1 MGEKRPSRPYSA
13 AGSELS
19 TAESKDD
26 RAATH
31 TRHHFSVVITK
42 TPTETAESRPYDQ
55 DCHVAEEE
63 SLATPATIPP
73 PVIESVSLSQD
84 GRGVTKEES
93 AVVPEAI
100 ATLGTESGSHNQDCH
115 GVNQE
120 ESLVSATS
128 MTPSETESGPYD
140 QDCDG
145 VTEEESPATP
155 PTIPPPEI
163 ESVSHDQEQVSPATP
178 PTIPSRE
185 TESGPYNQDRD
196 DVTKEESPAMPQ
208 TIPPPETESGSYH
221 PEKESPA
228 ATSTIPSPMTESVS
242 LGQDGRGV
250 SKEASLV
257 AQATIA
263 LVGTESG
270 SHDQGCHGITKEE
283 SPATA
288 PTIPPPETESVFYDL
303 GVTEMQPPDTL
314 ATVLPPSKAIEP
326 VFDDHSD
333 QSTVSSH
340 SFVVPKVKLP
350 SADDI
355 ARVAAT
361 GRGGKELWV
370 NDAAV
375 DAYLEML
382 ANHVNSHSGRTVLGV
397 LSSHFW
403 GWSKTRSKLFGSTE
417 AGFDVAVLTTILLPR
432 RENGNHW
439 QLLVLDRERK
449 EIRLHCTLGGKLNDE
464 TFGVCRAAII
474 NFAPLTY
481 SRLEMQN
488 LPRFVGPRRTAQG
501 GEMEAW
507 QYHVLTAERRQL
519 LRNTGNGARTSY
531 CPRSIC
537 QGG

>member
-1 MGEKRPSRPYSA
+1 MGDKRPPRPYSA

-19 TAESKDD
+19 TVESKDD

-31 TRHHFSVVITK
+31 TRHDFSVVITK
-42 TPTETAESRPYDQ
+42 KPTETESGPYGQ
-55 DCHVAEEE
+55 DCHGAEQE
-63 SLATPATIPP
+63 SLVTPPTIPP
-73 PVIESVSLSQD
+73 PVTESVSLSQD
-84 GRGVTKEES
+84 GCGVTKEES
-93 AVVPEAI
+93 AVAPEAI
-100 ATLGTESGSHNQDCH
+100 ATPGTESGSHNQDCH
-115 GVNQE
+115 GVNEE
-120 ESLVSATS
+120 ESLATALS
-128 MTPSETESGPYD
+128 KPPPETESGPYD

-155 PTIPPPEI
+155 PTIP
-163 ESVSHDQEQVSPATP
+163 
-178 PTIPSRE
+178 SRE

-196 DVTKEESPAMPQ
+196 GVTKEESPAMPQ
-208 TIPPPETESGSYH
+208 TIPPPETESGSYDQ
-221 PEKESPA
+221 EKESPA

-288 PTIPPPETESVFYDL
+288 PTIPLPETESVFYDL
-303 GVTEMQPPDTL
+303 GVTEMEPPDTL

-355 ARVAAT
+355 ARVAT
-361 GRGGKELWV
+361 TRRGGKELWV

-417 AGFDVAVLTTILLPR
+417 AGFDAAVLTTILLPR
-432 RENGNHW
+432 RENEDHW

-449 EIRLHCTLGGKLNDE
+449 EIRLHCSLGGKLNDE

-488 LPRFVGPRRTAQG
+488 LPRFVGPRRTVQG